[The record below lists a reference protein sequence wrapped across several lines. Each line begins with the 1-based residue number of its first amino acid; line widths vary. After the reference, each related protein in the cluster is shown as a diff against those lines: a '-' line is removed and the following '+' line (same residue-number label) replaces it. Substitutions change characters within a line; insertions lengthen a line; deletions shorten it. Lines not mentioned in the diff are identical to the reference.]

1 VKKQRSIPRIE
12 VDAEGL
18 KSFDGGIMLQ
28 VSSHK
33 AHFQF
38 G

>member
-18 KSFDGGIMLQ
+18 MPVALMMQ
-28 VSSHK
+28 
-33 AHFQF
+33 
-38 G
+38 